1 MKNEMYRP
9 IIETSDFG
17 KFANFFIKYL
27 NGSSSH
33 DEAFIRT
40 SYTYRRL
47 FKKIPYKNS
56 QSFLAEFFRTQH
68 VN

>member
-1 MKNEMYRP
+1 MKNEMYQP
-9 IIETSDFG
+9 IIETSEFG

-33 DEAFIRT
+33 DEAFLRA
-40 SYTYRRL
+40 SCMYRKL
-47 FKKIPYKNS
+47 FKKVLYKNCD
-56 QSFLAEFFRTQH
+56 SFLAEFFRTQH